1 MSKPGRPNKY
11 FTNIEPR
18 LDEIEKLCTTKTEKQ
33 IADDMGVS
41 YTSWKEYKRKY
52 SALSAVIKKGRDSL
66 VNDLKSTLI
75 RKAKG
80 FQYTESKVIKENG
93 VVVREEIITKASLP
107 DVAAINLLLKNYD
120 VENWANDPQM
130 IKLREKELELKEKQ
144 IENNAW

>member
-93 VVVREEIITKASLP
+93 VIVREEIITKASLP

>member
-75 RKAKG
+75 KKAKG

-93 VVVREEIITKASLP
+93 VVVREEIVTKASLP